1 MSDLL
6 LIMKS
11 GVLTTAVTE
20 DIAVIVGTPTIINGN
35 SVTLILYFVSH

>member
-1 MSDLL
+1 MSGFLF
-6 LIMKS
+6 IMKS

-20 DIAVIVGTPTIINGN
+20 DIAAIVGTPTFTNGN

>member
-1 MSDLL
+1 MSGFL

-35 SVTLILYFVSH
+35 SVILILYFVSH

>member
-1 MSDLL
+1 MSGFL

-20 DIAVIVGTPTIINGN
+20 DIAAIVGTPIFTNGN
-35 SVTLILYFVSH
+35 SITLILYFVSH